1 MTDINDI
8 SEVLKSTREMSG
20 LTLDEVSKDLEIP
33 VLSLEQIED
42 GNIGAFKDI
51 FVLKDYLE
59 SYAKYLGLDYEDVID
74 EFNEYMF
81 EKTSKIPMEEIE
93 KAVKEKEKEESES
106 NRVASPY
113 TKAAPIKSNKQFIF
127 ILVLIIVLIIIAI
140 IWSIKQITVGS
151 TGANI
156 ASYFNK

>member
-1 MTDINDI
+1 
-8 SEVLKSTREMSG
+8 MSG

-93 KAVKEKEKEESES
+93 KAVKEKRRKKVKVIE
-106 NRVASPY
+106 
-113 TKAAPIKSNKQFIF
+113 
-127 ILVLIIVLIIIAI
+127 LLLLI
-140 IWSIKQITVGS
+140 QNS
-151 TGANI
+151 TN
-156 ASYFNK
+156 

>member
-1 MTDINDI
+1 
-8 SEVLKSTREMSG
+8 MSG

-74 EFNEYMF
+74 DKFIKLE
-81 EKTSKIPMEEIE
+81 
-93 KAVKEKEKEESES
+93 AESEED
-106 NRVASPY
+106 
-113 TKAAPIKSNKQFIF
+113 KKLIKE
-127 ILVLIIVLIIIAI
+127 II
-140 IWSIKQITVGS
+140 KD
-151 TGANI
+151 
-156 ASYFNK
+156 K

>member
-1 MTDINDI
+1 MFATFLRYRTWLIKYLLFISQELTDINDI

-59 SYAKYLGLDYEDVID
+59 SQ
-74 EFNEYMF
+74 
-81 EKTSKIPMEEIE
+81 
-93 KAVKEKEKEESES
+93 ESDH
-106 NRVASPY
+106 N
-113 TKAAPIKSNKQFIF
+113 
-127 ILVLIIVLIIIAI
+127 
-140 IWSIKQITVGS
+140 GMD
-151 TGANI
+151 
-156 ASYFNK
+156 

>member
-1 MTDINDI
+1 
-8 SEVLKSTREMSG
+8 MSG

-106 NRVASPY
+106 NRIASPY

-127 ILVLIIVLIIIAI
+127 ILVLIVIAI

>member
-1 MTDINDI
+1 
-8 SEVLKSTREMSG
+8 MSG

-59 SYAKYLGLDYEDVID
+59 SYAKYLGIDYEDVID

-93 KAVKEKEKEESES
+93 KAVKEKEKEESDS
-106 NRVASPY
+106 NRIASPY

-127 ILVLIIVLIIIAI
+127 MLILITVLVIIAI

-156 ASYFNK
+156 AGYFNK

>member
-1 MTDINDI
+1 
-8 SEVLKSTREMSG
+8 MSG

-59 SYAKYLGLDYEDVID
+59 SYAKYLGIDYEDVID

-93 KAVKEKEKEESES
+93 KAVKEKEKEKEESES
-106 NRVASPY
+106 NRIASPY

-127 ILVLIIVLIIIAI
+127 MLILITVLVIIAI

>member
-1 MTDINDI
+1 
-8 SEVLKSTREMSG
+8 MSG

-59 SYAKYLGLDYEDVID
+59 SYAKYLGIDYEDVID

-106 NRVASPY
+106 NRIASPY

-127 ILVLIIVLIIIAI
+127 MLILITVLVIIAI

-151 TGANI
+151 TGSNI

>member
-1 MTDINDI
+1 
-8 SEVLKSTREMSG
+8 MSG

-59 SYAKYLGLDYEDVID
+59 SYAKYLGIDYEDVID

-106 NRVASPY
+106 NRIASPY

-127 ILVLIIVLIIIAI
+127 MLILITVLVIIAI

-151 TGANI
+151 AGANI
-156 ASYFNK
+156 AGYFNK

>member
-1 MTDINDI
+1 
-8 SEVLKSTREMSG
+8 MSG

-59 SYAKYLGLDYEDVID
+59 SYAKYLGIDYEDVID

-106 NRVASPY
+106 NRIASPY

-127 ILVLIIVLIIIAI
+127 MLILITVLVIIAI

>member
-1 MTDINDI
+1 
-8 SEVLKSTREMSG
+8 MSG
-20 LTLDEVSKDLEIP
+20 LTLEEVSKDLEIP

-42 GNIGAFKDI
+42 GNIGSFKDI

-59 SYAKYLGLDYEDVID
+59 SYAKYLGLDYENVID

-106 NRVASPY
+106 NRIASPY
-113 TKAAPIKSNKQFIF
+113 TKTAPIKNNKQFIF
-127 ILVLIIVLIIIAI
+127 MLVLIIVLVVIAI
-140 IWSIKQITVGS
+140 IWSIKQITVGT
-151 TGANI
+151 TGVNI
-156 ASYFNK
+156 TNYFNK

>member
-1 MTDINDI
+1 
-8 SEVLKSTREMSG
+8 MSG

-106 NRVASPY
+106 NRIASPY
-113 TKAAPIKSNKQFIF
+113 TKTAPIKSNKQFIF
-127 ILVLIIVLIIIAI
+127 MLILITVLVIIAI

>member
-1 MTDINDI
+1 
-8 SEVLKSTREMSG
+8 MSG

-59 SYAKYLGLDYEDVID
+59 SYSKYLGLDYEDVID

-106 NRVASPY
+106 NRIASPY

-127 ILVLIIVLIIIAI
+127 MLILITVLVIIAI

-156 ASYFNK
+156 AGYFNK

>member
-1 MTDINDI
+1 
-8 SEVLKSTREMSG
+8 MSG

-42 GNIGAFKDI
+42 GNIGSFKDI
-51 FVLKDYLE
+51 FLLKDYLE
-59 SYAKYLGLDYEDVID
+59 SYAKYLGIDYEDVID

-106 NRVASPY
+106 NRIASPY
-113 TKAAPIKSNKQFIF
+113 TKTAPIKSNKQFIF
-127 ILVLIIVLIIIAI
+127 ILILITVLVIIAI

-156 ASYFNK
+156 AGYFNK